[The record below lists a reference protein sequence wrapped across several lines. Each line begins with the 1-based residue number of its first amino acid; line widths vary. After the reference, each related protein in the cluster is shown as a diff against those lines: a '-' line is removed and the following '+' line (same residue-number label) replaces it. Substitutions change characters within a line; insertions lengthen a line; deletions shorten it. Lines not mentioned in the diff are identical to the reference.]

1 MEIEREIQE
10 LVRRESSREAA
21 DKGREG
27 FVNSV
32 CDTIQGV
39 AGTSVA
45 KIDRLIDELTQLRD
59 HLQNESNRV
68 ESEIARVQSEIDGYT
83 VKSEVAVQSLNA
95 IDQSLGQFKRAV
107 SKAY

>member
-10 LVRRESSREAA
+10 LVRKGSFRDADNDREV
-21 DKGREG
+21 

-32 CDTIQGV
+32 CNTIQGV